1 MQDRAF
7 VNAFCAGLPGAVVT
21 QPFGPGHDAW
31 KVGGKMFAIIGSV
44 GDGVSLKTPDIETAA
59 LLIEVGRAIRAPY
72 LHRSWVR
79 IGWGSVPDDELR
91 ERLVTSYGLIR
102 AALPKKVQATLAPV
116 GGLA

>member
-7 VNAFCAGLPGAVVT
+7 VNAFCATLPGAAVS
-21 QPFGPGHDAW
+21 QSFGPDHDAW
-31 KVGGKMFAIIGSV
+31 KVGGKIFSLIGAH
-44 GDGVSLKTPDIETAA
+44 GDGVSLKTPDVETAA

-79 IGWGSVPDDELR
+79 INWGTVPDAELR

-102 AALPKKVQATLAPV
+102 GALPKKVQAGLAPV
-116 GGLA
+116 EAT